1 MSQFDLRP
9 YLTQQ
14 KKQVDDALLGYIR
27 QLCPSQHM
35 LEPVTYAVTAGGKRL
50 RPVLCLAAAE
60 AVAGD
65 PQATMP
71 VACAIEMIHTY
82 SLIHDDLPAL
92 DDDPLRRGKPTC
104 HVQFNEATAI
114 LSGDALLNM
123 AFETISEAGLGT
135 SCENARKLLQVID
148 IVSHASGCRGM
159 IEGQARDLA
168 FEGIRLTPEA
178 LQALH
183 ELKTG
188 ALIRAAVHCGAL
200 LGGGSK
206 EQIDHLIDYAIRIG
220 LAFQVVDDILNI
232 TGDPDLLGKSVGT
245 DQQRQKNTYPA
256 LMGLDQSREF
266 ALALIDRALQA
277 LSLFD
282 NKADPLR
289 AIARYIIER
298 RR

>member
-1 MSQFDLRP
+1 MSQFDLKP
-9 YLTQQ
+9 YLTRQ
-14 KKQVDDALLGYIR
+14 KRKVDDALLWYI
-27 QLCPSQHM
+27 QHLCPSQHM

-50 RPVLCLAAAE
+50 RPVLCLAAAD

-65 PQATMP
+65 SQATMP

-104 HVQFNEATAI
+104 HVQFGEATAI

-135 SCENARKLLQVID
+135 ACEDARKLLQVID

-168 FEGIRLTPEA
+168 FEGIRLTREA

-206 EQIDHLIDYAIRIG
+206 EQIDHLTDYATQIG

-256 LMGLDQSREF
+256 LMGLDQSRKF
-266 ALALIDRALQA
+266 ALTLIDRALQA
-277 LSLFD
+277 LSIFD

>member
-1 MSQFDLRP
+1 MTQFDLKS
-9 YLTQQ
+9 YLHRRKAQI
-14 KKQVDDALLGYIR
+14 DDALLGYLR
-27 QLCPSQHM
+27 HLCPSEH
-35 LEPVTYAVTAGGKRL
+35 LFESVTYAVTAGGKRL
-50 RPVLCLAAAE
+50 RPVLCLAAAD
-60 AVAGD
+60 AVGGD
-65 PQATMP
+65 SLSAMP
-71 VACAIEMIHTY
+71 AACAIEMIHTY

-92 DDDPLRRGKPTC
+92 DDDKLRRGKPTC
-104 HVQFNEATAI
+104 HVQFSEATAI

-123 AFETISEAGLGT
+123 AFETVCEAGLNT
-135 SCENARKLLQVID
+135 SAEDARMWIQVIH

-168 FEGIRLTPEA
+168 FEGVRLSAEA

-188 ALIRAAVHCGAL
+188 ALIQAAVRCGAL
-200 LGGGSK
+200 LGGGSQK
-206 EQIDHLIDYAIRIG
+206 EIAHLTEYAARIG

-256 LMGLDQSREF
+256 LMGLDKSRQF
-266 ALALIDRALQA
+266 ADTLIDRALQA
-277 LSLFD
+277 LSIFD
-282 NKADPLR
+282 NNADPLR

-298 RR
+298 QR